1 MSVLFPKIPA
11 LLHGGDYNPDQWLDR
26 PDILEEDIKMMKKAG
41 VNTATVGVFSWSA
54 LEPQEGNFQFGW
66 LHDIMDKLYE
76 NGIYTVLATP
86 TGARP
91 AWMDEKYPSVLRVEK
106 DGRRNHHS
114 GRHNHCMSS
123 LEYRALV
130 EKMDTKLAQEFGN
143 HPGLIL
149 WHISN
154 ELGGECYCDSCK
166 KRFQEYLREKYHNNI
181 EELNKQWWTSFWS
194 RRFDSFEQIEPPYDN
209 GEHSILGL
217 NLDWKRFNSW
227 NMKDYLAFERRILKK
242 YTPQVPATANFMKLF
257 EQLDYVDLAKEID
270 IISWDGYPSWNN
282 DYETPVDTA
291 AELSFDHAV
300 MRSLKKDKPFMLMES
315 TPSLVNWHSVNKL
328 KRPGIL
334 RASSIQTI
342 GCGSDTVQ
350 YFQWRKGRGAAEQFH
365 GAVVDHLG
373 RDDTR
378 VFKEVS
384 EVGELLKKLAPVT
397 GSRVASKAAVLFD
410 WSNRWAIKD
419 MQGMAHDTKNY
430 EKEVRKFYNI
440 HLKKGINADIVFP
453 LEDLS
458 SYSLV
463 VLPMYYAVSK
473 EAGAWLKEYVK
484 NGGTVVATYL
494 TAYVNENTLAYLGG
508 FPGAGL
514 GEVFGLYAEELDTLY
529 PTDSNAVLMKDGNK
543 AIVKDYCELIKLTGA
558 EVLGTYESDF
568 YAGMPAVTVHSYGN
582 GKAYYIGTRM
592 EEEDLIKFFTQIWSE
607 CGIKEKEL
615 PEGVEYLTRT
625 AEDGSTFDFYVNY
638 NAMPV
643 TVQLS
648 KDGTNLLNGEAVSG
662 KVEILPFNAVVV
674 K

>member
-130 EKMDTKLAQEFGN
+130 EKMDTKLAQEFGS

>member
-1 MSVLFPKIPA
+1 MSVLFPKIPV

-130 EKMDTKLAQEFGN
+130 EKMDTKLAQEFGS

-282 DYETPVDTA
+282 DYETPADTA

-458 SYSLV
+458 SYSIV

-558 EVLGTYESDF
+558 EVFGTYESDF

-592 EEEDLIKFFTQIWSE
+592 EEEDLIKFFTPIWSE

>member
-1 MSVLFPKIPA
+1 MSVLFPKIPV

-282 DYETPVDTA
+282 DYETPADTA

-419 MQGMAHDTKNY
+419 MQGMAHDTKKY

-592 EEEDLIKFFTQIWSE
+592 EEEDLIKFFTPIWSE

>member
-130 EKMDTKLAQEFGN
+130 EKMDTKLAQEFGS

-166 KRFQEYLREKYHNNI
+166 KRFQEYLRAKYHNNI

-282 DYETPVDTA
+282 DYETPADTA

-484 NGGTVVATYL
+484 NGGTVVVTYL

-592 EEEDLIKFFTQIWSE
+592 EEEDLIKFFTPIWSE

>member
-1 MSVLFPKIPA
+1 MSVLFPKIPV

-282 DYETPVDTA
+282 DYETLVDTA
-291 AELSFDHAV
+291 SELSFDHAV

>member
-1 MSVLFPKIPA
+1 MSVLFPKIPV

-282 DYETPVDTA
+282 DYETPADTA

-543 AIVKDYCELIKLTGA
+543 ALVKDYCELIKLTGA

>member
-1 MSVLFPKIPA
+1 MSVLFPKIPV

-227 NMKDYLAFERRILKK
+227 NMKDYLTFERRILKK

-282 DYETPVDTA
+282 DYETPADTA

-384 EVGELLKKLAPVT
+384 EVGGLLKKLAPVT

-419 MQGMAHDTKNY
+419 MQGMAHDTKKY

>member
-1 MSVLFPKIPA
+1 MSVLFPKIPV

-592 EEEDLIKFFTQIWSE
+592 EEADLIKFFTQIWSE

>member
-123 LEYRALV
+123 LEYRSLV

-154 ELGGECYCDSCK
+154 EFGGECYCENCK
-166 KRFQEYLREKYHNNI
+166 KRFQEYLREKYHSNI
-181 EELNKQWWTSFWS
+181 EELNKQWWTAFWS

-282 DYETPVDTA
+282 DYETPADTA
-291 AELSFDHAV
+291 AELSFDHTV

-315 TPSLVNWHSVNKL
+315 TPSLVNWHSFNKL

-384 EVGELLKKLAPVT
+384 EVGEILKKLAPVT
-397 GSRVASKAAVLFD
+397 GSKVTSKVAVLFD

-419 MQGMAHDTKNY
+419 MQGMARDTKKY

-473 EAGAWLKEYVK
+473 EAGEWLKEYVK

-529 PTDSNAVLMKDGNK
+529 PTDSNSVLMKDGNK
-543 AIVKDYCELIKLTGA
+543 ALVKDYCELIKLTGA

-568 YAGMPAVTVHSYGN
+568 YAGMPAVTVHSYGK

-592 EEEDLIKFFTQIWSE
+592 EEADLIQFFTPIWSE

-615 PEGVEYLTRT
+615 PEGVEYLTRI

-638 NAMPV
+638 NAAPA
-643 TVQLS
+643 TVQLA

-662 KVEILPFNAVVV
+662 KVEILPFNAIVV

>member
-130 EKMDTKLAQEFGN
+130 EKMDTKLAQEFGS

-282 DYETPVDTA
+282 DYETPADTA

-543 AIVKDYCELIKLTGA
+543 ALVKDYCELIKLTGA

-638 NAMPV
+638 NATPA
-643 TVQLS
+643 TVQLA

>member
-1 MSVLFPKIPA
+1 MSVLFPKIPV

-166 KRFQEYLREKYHNNI
+166 KHFQEYLREKYHNNI

-282 DYETPVDTA
+282 DYETPADTA
-291 AELSFDHAV
+291 SELSFDHAV

-419 MQGMAHDTKNY
+419 MQGMAHDTKKY

-543 AIVKDYCELIKLTGA
+543 ALVKDYCELIKLTGA

-592 EEEDLIKFFTQIWSE
+592 EEEDLIKFFTPIWSE

>member
-123 LEYRALV
+123 LEYRSLV

-154 ELGGECYCDSCK
+154 EFGGECYCENCK

-209 GEHSILGL
+209 GAHSILGL

-282 DYETPVDTA
+282 DYETPADTA
-291 AELSFDHAV
+291 AELSFDHTV

-384 EVGELLKKLAPVT
+384 EVGEILKKLAPVT
-397 GSRVASKAAVLFD
+397 GSKVTSKAAVLFD

-419 MQGMAHDTKNY
+419 MQGMARDTKKY

>member
-1 MSVLFPKIPA
+1 MSVLFPKIPV

-114 GRHNHCMSS
+114 GRHNHCMRS

-194 RRFDSFEQIEPPYDN
+194 RSFDSFEQIEPPYDN

-227 NMKDYLAFERRILKK
+227 NIKDYLAFERRILKK

>member
-41 VNTATVGVFSWSA
+41 VNTATVGVFSWST

-154 ELGGECYCDSCK
+154 EFGGECYCENCK

-181 EELNKQWWTSFWS
+181 EELNKQWWTAFWS

-282 DYETPVDTA
+282 DYETPADTA
-291 AELSFDHAV
+291 AELSFDHTV

-315 TPSLVNWHSVNKL
+315 TPSLVNWHSFNKL

-384 EVGELLKKLAPVT
+384 EVGEILKKLASVT
-397 GSRVASKAAVLFD
+397 GSKVTSKAAVLFD

-419 MQGMAHDTKNY
+419 MQGMARDTKNY

-473 EAGAWLKEYVK
+473 EAGEWLKEYVK

-529 PTDSNAVLMKDGNK
+529 PTDSNSVLMKDGNK
-543 AIVKDYCELIKLTGA
+543 ALVKDYCELIKLTGA

-568 YAGMPAVTVHSYGN
+568 YAGMPAVTVHSYGK

-592 EEEDLIKFFTQIWSE
+592 EETDLIKFFTPIWSE

-638 NAMPV
+638 NATPA
-643 TVQLS
+643 TVQLA
-648 KDGTNLLNGEAVSG
+648 KNGTNLLNGEAVSG

>member
-1 MSVLFPKIPA
+1 MSVLFPKIPV

-242 YTPQVPATANFMKLF
+242 YTPQIPATANFMKLF

-282 DYETPVDTA
+282 DYETPADTA
-291 AELSFDHAV
+291 SELSFDHAV

-543 AIVKDYCELIKLTGA
+543 ALVKDYCELIKLTGA

-592 EEEDLIKFFTQIWSE
+592 EEEDLIKFFTPIWSE

>member
-1 MSVLFPKIPA
+1 MSVLFPKIPV

-625 AEDGSTFDFYVNY
+625 AEDGSIFDFYVNY

-643 TVQLS
+643 TVQLA

>member
-1 MSVLFPKIPA
+1 MSVLFPKIPV

-282 DYETPVDTA
+282 DYEMPADTA

-592 EEEDLIKFFTQIWSE
+592 EEADLIKFFTQIWSE

>member
-1 MSVLFPKIPA
+1 MSVLFPKIPV

-130 EKMDTKLAQEFGN
+130 EKMDTKLAQEFGS

-209 GEHSILGL
+209 GEHSVLGL

-282 DYETPVDTA
+282 DYETPADTA

-419 MQGMAHDTKNY
+419 MQGMAHDTKKY

-592 EEEDLIKFFTQIWSE
+592 EEEDLIKFFTPIWSE

>member
-1 MSVLFPKIPA
+1 MSVLFPKIPV

-106 DGRRNHHS
+106 DDRRNHHS

-123 LEYRALV
+123 LEYRTLV

-194 RRFDSFEQIEPPYDN
+194 RSFDSFEQIEPPYDN

-419 MQGMAHDTKNY
+419 MQGMARDTKNY

-592 EEEDLIKFFTQIWSE
+592 EEEDLIKFFTPIWSE

>member
-130 EKMDTKLAQEFGN
+130 EKMDTRLAQEFGN

>member
-1 MSVLFPKIPA
+1 MSVLFPKIPV

-419 MQGMAHDTKNY
+419 MQGMAHDTKKY

-592 EEEDLIKFFTQIWSE
+592 EEEDLIKFFTPIWSE

>member
-1 MSVLFPKIPA
+1 MSVLFPKIPV

-130 EKMDTKLAQEFGN
+130 EKMDTKLAQEFGS

-209 GEHSILGL
+209 GEHSVLGL

-282 DYETPVDTA
+282 DYETPADTA

-592 EEEDLIKFFTQIWSE
+592 EEEDLIKFFTPIWSE

>member
-1 MSVLFPKIPA
+1 MSVLFPKIPV

-130 EKMDTKLAQEFGN
+130 EKMDTKLAQEFGS

-282 DYETPVDTA
+282 DYETPADTA
-291 AELSFDHAV
+291 SELSFDHAV

-419 MQGMAHDTKNY
+419 MQGMAHDTKKY

-440 HLKKGINADIVFP
+440 YLKKGINADIVFP

-592 EEEDLIKFFTQIWSE
+592 EEEDLIKFFTPIWSE

>member
-91 AWMDEKYPSVLRVEK
+91 AWLDEKYPSVLRVEK

-130 EKMDTKLAQEFGN
+130 EKMDTKLAQEFGS

-282 DYETPVDTA
+282 DYETPADTA

-384 EVGELLKKLAPVT
+384 EVGELLKNLAPVT

-543 AIVKDYCELIKLTGA
+543 ALVKDYCELIKLTGA

-592 EEEDLIKFFTQIWSE
+592 EEGDLIKFFTPIWSE

-638 NAMPV
+638 NAMPA

>member
-1 MSVLFPKIPA
+1 MSVLFPKIPV

-282 DYETPVDTA
+282 DYEMPADTA

-592 EEEDLIKFFTQIWSE
+592 EEEDLIKFFTPIWSE

>member
-1 MSVLFPKIPA
+1 MSVLFPKIPV

-282 DYETPVDTA
+282 DYETPADTA

-419 MQGMAHDTKNY
+419 MQGMAHDTKKY

-592 EEEDLIKFFTQIWSE
+592 EEEDLIKFFTPIWSE

-615 PEGVEYLTRT
+615 PEGVEYLART

>member
-130 EKMDTKLAQEFGN
+130 EKMDTKLAQEFGS

-282 DYETPVDTA
+282 DYETPADTA

-543 AIVKDYCELIKLTGA
+543 ALVKDYCELIKLTGA

-592 EEEDLIKFFTQIWSE
+592 EEEDLIKFFTPIWSE

-615 PEGVEYLTRT
+615 PEGVEYLART

>member
-1 MSVLFPKIPA
+1 
-11 LLHGGDYNPDQWLDR
+11 
-26 PDILEEDIKMMKKAG
+26 
-41 VNTATVGVFSWSA
+41 
-54 LEPQEGNFQFGW
+54 
-66 LHDIMDKLYE
+66 
-76 NGIYTVLATP
+76 
-86 TGARP
+86 
-91 AWMDEKYPSVLRVEK
+91 
-106 DGRRNHHS
+106 
-114 GRHNHCMSS
+114 
-123 LEYRALV
+123 
-130 EKMDTKLAQEFGN
+130 
-143 HPGLIL
+143 
-149 WHISN
+149 
-154 ELGGECYCDSCK
+154 
-166 KRFQEYLREKYHNNI
+166 
-181 EELNKQWWTSFWS
+181 
-194 RRFDSFEQIEPPYDN
+194 
-209 GEHSILGL
+209 
-217 NLDWKRFNSW
+217 
-227 NMKDYLAFERRILKK
+227 MKDYLAFERRILKK

-282 DYETPVDTA
+282 DYETPADTA
-291 AELSFDHAV
+291 AELSFDHTV

-315 TPSLVNWHSVNKL
+315 TPSLVNWHSFNKL

-373 RDDTR
+373 RNDTR

-384 EVGELLKKLAPVT
+384 EVGEILKKLAPVT
-397 GSRVASKAAVLFD
+397 GSKVMSKAAVLFD

-419 MQGMAHDTKNY
+419 MQGMARDTKKY

-473 EAGAWLKEYVK
+473 EAGEWLKEYVK

-529 PTDSNAVLMKDGNK
+529 PTDSNSVLMKDGNK
-543 AIVKDYCELIKLTGA
+543 ALVKDYCELIKLTGA

-568 YAGMPAVTVHSYGN
+568 YAGMPAVTVHSYGK

-592 EEEDLIKFFTQIWSE
+592 EETDLIKFFTPIWSE

-638 NAMPV
+638 NATPA
-643 TVQLS
+643 TVQLA
-648 KDGTNLLNGEAVSG
+648 KNGTNLLNGEAVSG

>member
-1 MSVLFPKIPA
+1 MSVLFPKIPV

-123 LEYRALV
+123 LEYRSLV

-154 ELGGECYCDSCK
+154 EFGGECYCENCK

-282 DYETPVDTA
+282 DYETPADTA

>member
-1 MSVLFPKIPA
+1 MAVLFPKIPV

-26 PDILEEDIKMMKKAG
+26 PDILKEDIRMMKKAG

-54 LEPQEGNFQFGW
+54 LEPEEGKFNFGW
-66 LHDIMDKLYE
+66 LHDIMDELYA

-91 AWMDEKYPSVLRVEK
+91 AWMDEKYPSVLRVER

-123 LEYRALV
+123 PEYRAQV

-154 ELGGECYCDSCK
+154 ELGGECYCDNCK

-181 EELNKQWWTSFWS
+181 DELNKQWWTSFWS
-194 RRFDSFEQIEPPYDN
+194 RHFNNFEQIEPPYDN

-227 NMKDYLAFERRILKK
+227 NMKDYLAFERKILKK
-242 YTPQVPATANFMKLF
+242 YTPDIPATANFMKLF

-282 DYETPVDTA
+282 DYETPADTA

-315 TPSLVNWHSVNKL
+315 TPSLVNWHAVNKL

-350 YFQWRKGRGAAEQFH
+350 YFQWRKGRGASEQFH

-384 EVGELLKKLAPVT
+384 EVGEILKKLAPT
-397 GSRVASKAAVLFD
+397 AGSKVASKAAVLFD

-419 MQGMAHDTKNY
+419 MQGMARNTKNY

-458 SYSLV
+458 AYSLV
-463 VLPMYYAVSK
+463 VIPMYYAMSE
-473 EAGAWLKEYVK
+473 EAGAWLKEYVA
-484 NGGTVVATYL
+484 NGGTLVATYL
-494 TAYVNENTLAYLGG
+494 TGYVNENTLAYLGG

-529 PTDSNAVLMKDGNK
+529 PSDSNAVVMKDGTK
-543 AIVKDYCELIKLTGA
+543 ATVKDYCELLKLTGA
-558 EVLGTYESDF
+558 EALGTYESDF
-568 YAGMPAVTVHSYGN
+568 YAGMPAVTVHSYGK
-582 GKAYYIGTRM
+582 GKAYYLGTRM
-592 EEEDLIKFFTQIWSE
+592 EEEDLIHFFAPIWAE
-607 CGIKEKEL
+607 CGIQASEL

-625 AEDGSTFDFYVNY
+625 ADDGSTFDFYVNY
-638 NAMPV
+638 NATPV
-643 TVQLS
+643 TVTLA
-648 KDGTNLLNGEAVSG
+648 KEGTDLLTGEFVNG
-662 KVEILPFNAVVV
+662 KVEIAPFNAVVV

>member
-130 EKMDTKLAQEFGN
+130 EKMDTKLAQEFGS

-209 GEHSILGL
+209 GEHSVLGL

-282 DYETPVDTA
+282 DYETPADTA

-543 AIVKDYCELIKLTGA
+543 ALVKDYCELIKLTGA

-592 EEEDLIKFFTQIWSE
+592 EEEDLIKFFTPIWSE

>member
-123 LEYRALV
+123 LEYRSLV

-154 ELGGECYCDSCK
+154 EFGGECYCENCK

-282 DYETPVDTA
+282 DYETPADTA
-291 AELSFDHAV
+291 AELSFDHTV

-350 YFQWRKGRGAAEQFH
+350 YFQWRKGRGAVEQFH

-384 EVGELLKKLAPVT
+384 EVGEILKKLAPVT
-397 GSRVASKAAVLFD
+397 GSKVTSKAAVLFD

-419 MQGMAHDTKNY
+419 MQGMARDTKKY

-473 EAGAWLKEYVK
+473 EAGEWLKEYVK

-543 AIVKDYCELIKLTGA
+543 ALVKDYCELIKLTGA

-568 YAGMPAVTVHSYGN
+568 YAGMPAVTVHSYGK

-592 EEEDLIKFFTQIWSE
+592 EETDLIKFFTPIWSE

-638 NAMPV
+638 NATPA
-643 TVQLS
+643 TVQLA

>member
-123 LEYRALV
+123 LEYRSLV

-154 ELGGECYCDSCK
+154 EFGGECYCENCK

-282 DYETPVDTA
+282 DYETPADTA
-291 AELSFDHAV
+291 AELSFDHTV

-373 RDDTR
+373 RNDTR

-384 EVGELLKKLAPVT
+384 EVGEILKKLAPVT
-397 GSRVASKAAVLFD
+397 GSKVMSKAAVLFD

-419 MQGMAHDTKNY
+419 MQGMARDTKKY

-473 EAGAWLKEYVK
+473 EAGEWLKEYVK

-543 AIVKDYCELIKLTGA
+543 ALVEDYCELIKLTGA

-568 YAGMPAVTVHSYGN
+568 YAGMPAVTVHSYGK

-592 EEEDLIKFFTQIWSE
+592 EETDLIKFFTPIWSE

-638 NAMPV
+638 NATPA
-643 TVQLS
+643 TVQLA
-648 KDGTNLLNGEAVSG
+648 KNGTNLLNGEAVSG

>member
-1 MSVLFPKIPA
+1 MSVLFPKIPV

-123 LEYRALV
+123 LEYRSLV
-130 EKMDTKLAQEFGN
+130 EKMDTKLAQEFGS

-194 RRFDSFEQIEPPYDN
+194 RRFDSFEQIVPPYDN

-242 YTPQVPATANFMKLF
+242 YTPQIPATANFMKLF

-282 DYETPVDTA
+282 DYETPADTA
-291 AELSFDHAV
+291 SELSFDHAV

-419 MQGMAHDTKNY
+419 MQGMAHDTKKY

>member
-1 MSVLFPKIPA
+1 MSVLFPKIPV

-26 PDILEEDIKMMKKAG
+26 PDILEEDIKMIKKAG

-130 EKMDTKLAQEFGN
+130 EKMDTKLAQEFGS

-282 DYETPVDTA
+282 DYETPADTA

-592 EEEDLIKFFTQIWSE
+592 EEEDLIKFFTPIWSE

>member
-1 MSVLFPKIPA
+1 MSVLFPKIPV

-130 EKMDTKLAQEFGN
+130 EKMDTKLAQEFGS

-282 DYETPVDTA
+282 DYETPADTA

-419 MQGMAHDTKNY
+419 MQGMAHDTKKY

>member
-1 MSVLFPKIPA
+1 MSVLFPKIPV

-123 LEYRALV
+123 LEYRSLV
-130 EKMDTKLAQEFGN
+130 EKMDTKLAQEFGS

-282 DYETPVDTA
+282 DYETPADTA
-291 AELSFDHAV
+291 SELSFDHAV

-543 AIVKDYCELIKLTGA
+543 ALVKDYCELIKLTGA

-592 EEEDLIKFFTQIWSE
+592 EEEDLIKFFTPIWSE

-615 PEGVEYLTRT
+615 PEGVEYLART

>member
-1 MSVLFPKIPA
+1 
-11 LLHGGDYNPDQWLDR
+11 
-26 PDILEEDIKMMKKAG
+26 
-41 VNTATVGVFSWSA
+41 
-54 LEPQEGNFQFGW
+54 
-66 LHDIMDKLYE
+66 
-76 NGIYTVLATP
+76 
-86 TGARP
+86 
-91 AWMDEKYPSVLRVEK
+91 
-106 DGRRNHHS
+106 
-114 GRHNHCMSS
+114 
-123 LEYRALV
+123 
-130 EKMDTKLAQEFGN
+130 
-143 HPGLIL
+143 
-149 WHISN
+149 
-154 ELGGECYCDSCK
+154 
-166 KRFQEYLREKYHNNI
+166 
-181 EELNKQWWTSFWS
+181 
-194 RRFDSFEQIEPPYDN
+194 
-209 GEHSILGL
+209 
-217 NLDWKRFNSW
+217 
-227 NMKDYLAFERRILKK
+227 MKDYLAFERRILKK

-282 DYETPVDTA
+282 DYETPADTA
-291 AELSFDHAV
+291 AELSFDHTV

-315 TPSLVNWHSVNKL
+315 TPSLVNWHSFNKL

-384 EVGELLKKLAPVT
+384 EVGEILKKLAPVT
-397 GSRVASKAAVLFD
+397 GSKVTSKVAVLFD

-419 MQGMAHDTKNY
+419 MQGMARDTKKY

-473 EAGAWLKEYVK
+473 EAGEWLKEYVK

-529 PTDSNAVLMKDGNK
+529 PTDSNSVLMKDGNK
-543 AIVKDYCELIKLTGA
+543 ALVKDYCELIKLTGA

-568 YAGMPAVTVHSYGN
+568 YAGMPAVTVHSYGK

-592 EEEDLIKFFTQIWSE
+592 EEADLIQFFTPIWSE

-615 PEGVEYLTRT
+615 PEGVEYLTRI

-638 NAMPV
+638 NAAPA
-643 TVQLS
+643 TVQLA

-662 KVEILPFNAVVV
+662 KVEILPFNAIVV